1 LAFEKNAPF
10 QGAWTW
16 SDDWPGISPGWTS
29 GYLWAERRHGGTA
42 ARSDFNEATN
52 EIYVYIYIHIYII
65 YNDNDICVLQTV
77 EWKHLTFKSGGRCQK
92 ASRSRW
98 SRLVLIC
105 FEMKLET

>member
-1 LAFEKNAPF
+1 MIGLEFHQVGPL
-10 QGAWTW
+10 
-16 SDDWPGISPGWTS
+16 DTS
-29 GYLWAERRHGGTA
+29 GQNGGMAARRHGQISMRQLMKSTC
-42 ARSDFNEATN
+42 
-52 EIYVYIYIHIYII
+52 IYIHIYII